1 IYRRKSE
8 DFLHK
13 GKDGW
18 GHEYRTCKKM
28 ANKPPAPYRTGTQ
41 KSCRKSNSKTWLT
54 KGEKVIYAFL
64 CAAIIACGMFIVS
77 YASTTDT
84 LNRETQTLNDEV
96 NAQKVENEN
105 LLFEVRELSKPERI
119 TKVAKDNGL
128 EIQEAQVK
136 QAAN

>member
-1 IYRRKSE
+1 MDGDMNTGPAKKWQTNHLHHTEPERK
-8 DFLHK
+8 K
-13 GKDGW
+13 VVVKV
-18 GHEYRTCKKM
+18 T
-28 ANKPPAPYRTGTQ
+28 
-41 KSCRKSNSKTWLT
+41 SKTWLT

-84 LNRETQTLNDEV
+84 LNRETQALNDEV